1 MKLIKAYATYCVPCK
16 ALGATLNGV
25 NHPLVMNMKELNIE
39 EDIDRAMKYGVR
51 SVPTLLIV
59 DEDDQVLRTLNGNQP
74 KEKILEF
81 LA

>member
-1 MKLIKAYATYCVPCK
+1 MKLVKIAANWCVPCK
-16 ALGATLNGV
+16 SLGATLHGV
-25 NHPLVMNMKELNIE
+25 NHPLVENMEHVDL
-39 EDIDRAMKYGVR
+39 DSQIDRAMKYGVR

-59 DEDDQVLRTLNGNQP
+59 DEDDQVIRTLNGNQP